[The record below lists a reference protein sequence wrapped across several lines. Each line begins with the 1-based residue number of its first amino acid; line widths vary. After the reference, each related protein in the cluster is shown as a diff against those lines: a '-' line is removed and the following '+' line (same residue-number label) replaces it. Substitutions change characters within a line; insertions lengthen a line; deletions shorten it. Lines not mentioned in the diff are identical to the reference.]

1 MEKIK
6 KIYEKKLQ
14 KIIETDHILAED
26 VNQDNNNI
34 SLLIA
39 ISNGIKIL
47 KLVLIIFNISYFLGF
62 FWFIFCEL
70 NWRFN
75 KDKIE
80 MRSM

>member
-1 MEKIK
+1 M
-6 KIYEKKLQ
+6 
-14 KIIETDHILAED
+14 
-26 VNQDNNNI
+26 NQDNNNI

-70 NWRFN
+70 NQRFN

-80 MRSM
+80 VLS